1 MGLGFYYLK
10 DNKKVDA
17 PSATLTTEEFGTSFD
32 RKKESLEGKEDVG
45 FLLSFKMIIL
55 SFQIDI

>member
-32 RKKESLEGKEDVG
+32 RKKSL
-45 FLLSFKMIIL
+45 
-55 SFQIDI
+55 

>member
-1 MGLGFYYLK
+1 MTNALIKVFVVFFRSDYLK

-32 RKKESLEGKEDVG
+32 RKKV
-45 FLLSFKMIIL
+45 
-55 SFQIDI
+55 IDKITMVCLIY